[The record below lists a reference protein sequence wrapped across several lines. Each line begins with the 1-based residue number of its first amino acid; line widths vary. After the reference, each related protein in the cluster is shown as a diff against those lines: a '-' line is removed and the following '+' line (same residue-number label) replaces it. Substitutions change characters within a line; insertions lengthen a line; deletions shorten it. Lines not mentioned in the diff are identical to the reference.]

1 MSEYHDFVQLPA
13 EGQVTPKFI
22 SQPGALT
29 TKSLPIVVASSETP
43 VLTGPPLTVGITTN
57 SNVFATGQTNVWP
70 EVLIESGVIVTP
82 FKYSTPIVLPTQV
95 GLFP

>member
-1 MSEYHDFVQLPA
+1 MTQVSHSPGVPGNLP
-13 EGQVTPKFI
+13 T
-22 SQPGALT
+22 
-29 TKSLPIVVASSETP
+29 VVASSQTP

-82 FKYSTPIVLPTQV
+82 FKYSTPIVLPNQV